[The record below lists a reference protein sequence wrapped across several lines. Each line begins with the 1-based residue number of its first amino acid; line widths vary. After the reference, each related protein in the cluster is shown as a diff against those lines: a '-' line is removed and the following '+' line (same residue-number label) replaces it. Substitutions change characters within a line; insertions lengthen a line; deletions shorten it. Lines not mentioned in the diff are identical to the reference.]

1 MEIRLGDPDTGLDK
15 IPKEHLSSLKCLNPR
30 NCDFLMGEQ
39 TKLNDMGWD
48 AGHPKTLNDRLLC
61 GDHLTPVTGLTT
73 WSYHVVQHT
82 GSDNVQLHQ
91 FTAVKLR
98 TLLDLSVIAFRVSGN
113 GVTHYWV
120 EAIYTLTTLL
130 GTGRALGI
138 LMRSH
143 SLHSLDHY
151 LLSTYSVQCMVPG
164 ALIQQWIV
172 VILMLLIF

>member
-1 MEIRLGDPDTGLDK
+1 MIFFNGGTDQTEWHGMRCRASQDPKWQTIVRGPPNSSDWADNLELPRGSTHRLWQCSASPV
-15 IPKEHLSSLKCLNPR
+15 HS
-30 NCDFLMGEQ
+30 GE
-39 TKLNDMGWD
+39 T
-48 AGHPKTLNDRLLC
+48 
-61 GDHLTPVTGLTT
+61 V
-73 WSYHVVQHT
+73 
-82 GSDNVQLHQ
+82 
-91 FTAVKLR
+91 R